1 MARVRTVMPTIF
13 VGHPFKGRFSVQKFR
28 KIFKELPFD
37 VQYGNTNIQ
46 TKHLLS
52 VMKQN
57 IKKADFAIFDLSD
70 WNPNVALE
78 LGIAEGLARRPL
90 KNYYIL
96 LNTRRSS
103 EVPSDIRGLQ
113 RLEYT
118 SYDYK
123 KEKGL
128 GYQLIHY
135 ILKKEYL
142 IKQIEKAIGF
152 SANTEKMLLLTLKI
166 IGHLRDHDKLTS
178 ENVMSLSRGTRLRN
192 KDKVLDILVKL
203 KIIKPLKQTKTVYI
217 KNKKIY
223 DK

>member
-1 MARVRTVMPTIF
+1 MARVRTVMPSVF

-37 VQYGNTNIQ
+37 VQYGNTDIQ

-78 LGIAEGLARRPL
+78 LGIAEGIGRRPL
-90 KNYYIL
+90 RNYYIL
-96 LNTRRSS
+96 LNTRRSL

-113 RLEYT
+113 RLEYI

-128 GYQLIHY
+128 GYQLIYY

-142 IKQIEKAIGF
+142 IKQIEKAIG
-152 SANTEKMLLLTLKI
+152 SGHNAEKMFLLALKI
-166 IGHLRDHDKLTS
+166 VGYLRDHDKLTS
-178 ENVMSLSRGTRLRN
+178 ENVVSLSRGTRLRN
-192 KDKVLDILVKL
+192 KDEVVELLVKL
-203 KIIKPLKQTKTVYI
+203 KIIKSLKETKKVFI
-217 KNKKIY
+217 RGRKIY
-223 DK
+223 DD